1 MDQSKEADQSHAA
14 AVTGVDPDY
23 VPYKKQ
29 KLSYANTFTNPFK
42 VGVIRVM
49 EWFTGKIPLLRLI
62 RQFESEGVV
71 SGQGFFTRCLT
82 LMQIDVLTPAA
93 QIAKIP
99 PTGPM
104 IVVAN
109 HPHGLVDGLVLAELI
124 GKVREDYKIL
134 TRSLLTGIPEIE
146 QFMLPVA
153 FPHEKNSQRLNIN
166 MRKEAMAHLKNGGVI
181 VLFPAGVVASSKT
194 LFGPAVE
201 AEWNPFTA
209 KMIQRSGA
217 TVVPIYFPGRN
228 TRTYLIANRISATIR
243 QGLLLHEVVHSLKKP
258 QSPIVG
264 EPIKPDEMDEWSKN
278 PRGFMAWL
286 RDKTLALKP

>member
-1 MDQSKEADQSHAA
+1 MDQAKDNSA
-14 AVTGVDPDY
+14 GVDPDY

-42 VGVIRVM
+42 VGVIRVL
-49 EWFTGKIPLLRLI
+49 EWSTGKIKLLRLI
-62 RQFESEGVV
+62 RRFEREGVV
-71 SGQGFFTRCLT
+71 SGQGFFTRALQ
-82 LMQIDVLTPAA
+82 LMQIDVLTPED
-93 QIAKIP
+93 QIAKLP
-99 PTGPM
+99 AKGPM

-124 GKVREDYKIL
+124 GKVRQDYKIL

-146 QFMLPVA
+146 GFMLPVA
-153 FPHEKNSQRLNIN
+153 FPHEANSQRLNIN
-166 MRKEAMAHLKNGGVI
+166 MRKEAMTHLNDGGVI
-181 VLFPAGVVASSKT
+181 VLFPAGVVASSAT
-194 LFGPAVE
+194 MFGPAIE

-209 KMIQRSGA
+209 KMIQKSGA
-217 TVVPIYFPGRN
+217 TVVPVFFPGRN
-228 TRTYLIANRISATIR
+228 TRAYLIANKISATIR

-264 EPIKPDEMDEWSKN
+264 EPILPDEIDGWAKN

-286 RDKTLALKP
+286 REKTLALKP

>member
-1 MDQSKEADQSHAA
+1 MDSSQDKQAGH
-14 AVTGVDPDY
+14 DPDY
-23 VPYKKQ
+23 VPYKRQ
-29 KLSYANTFTNPFK
+29 KLSYANTFKNPFK
-42 VGVIRVM
+42 VLVIRAM
-49 EWFTGKIPLLRLI
+49 EWGTGKIPLLRLI
-62 RQFESEGVV
+62 RKFEQEGVV
-71 SGQGFFTRCLT
+71 SGQPFFTRALQ
-82 LMQIDVLTPAA
+82 LMQIDVATPEE

-124 GKVREDYKIL
+124 GKVRTDYKIL

-146 QFMLPVA
+146 KFMLPVA
-153 FPHEKNSQRLNIN
+153 FPHEENSQRLNIN
-166 MRKEAMAHLKNGGVI
+166 MRKEAMAHLKDGGVI

-194 LFGPAVE
+194 LFGPAIE

-209 KMIQRSGA
+209 KMILRSGA
-217 TVVPIYFPGRN
+217 TVVPIFFPGRN

-243 QGLLLHEVVHSLKKP
+243 QGLLLHEVVKALKKP
-258 QSPIVG
+258 QAPIIG
-264 EPIKPDEMDEWSKN
+264 EPISAEEVVEWSKD

-286 RDKTLALKP
+286 RDKTLALKPKV

>member
-1 MDQSKEADQSHAA
+1 MDQTTDNTASI
-14 AVTGVDPDY
+14 DPDY

-42 VGVIRVM
+42 VGVIRVL
-49 EWFTGKIPLLRLI
+49 EWSTGKIPLLRLI

-71 SGQGFFTRCLT
+71 SGQAFFTRALQ
-82 LMQIDVLTPAA
+82 LMQIDVLTPEE
-93 QIAKIP
+93 QIANLP
-99 PTGPM
+99 TTGPM

-146 QFMLPVA
+146 KFMLPVA

-166 MRKEAMAHLKNGGVI
+166 MRKEAMAHLKDGGVI
-181 VLFPAGVVASSKT
+181 VLFPAGVVSSSKT
-194 LFGPAVE
+194 MFGPAVE

-217 TVVPIYFPGRN
+217 VVVPIFFPGRN

-243 QGLLLHEVVHSLKKP
+243 QGLLLHEVVHALKKP

-264 EPIKPDEMDEWSKN
+264 APVDPTEMEEWAKN

-286 RDKTLALKP
+286 REKTLALKP

>member
-1 MDQSKEADQSHAA
+1 MDHTQDTTAA
-14 AVTGVDPDY
+14 GVDPDY

-49 EWFTGKIPLLRLI
+49 EWSTGKIPLLRLI
-62 RQFESEGVV
+62 RQFEREGVV
-71 SGQGFFTRCLT
+71 SGQPFFTRALQ
-82 LMQIDVLTPAA
+82 LMQIDVLTPKE
-93 QIAKIP
+93 QIAKMP
-99 PTGPM
+99 ATGPM

-146 QFMLPVA
+146 KFMLPVA
-153 FPHEKNSQRLNIN
+153 FPHEENSQRLNIN
-166 MRKEAMAHLKNGGVI
+166 MRKEAMAHLKDGGVI

-194 LFGPAVE
+194 MFGPAEE

-217 TVVPIYFPGRN
+217 TVVPIFFPGRN
-228 TRTYLIANRISATIR
+228 TRTYLVANRISATIR

-264 EPIKPDEMDEWSKN
+264 DALDPAEMDEWSKN

-286 RDKTLALKP
+286 REKTLALKP